1 MLMMHNRHEIYGK
14 CHWKIYAFT
23 WLSSYERT
31 ICLSFNTSSLPCW
44 SWTMLRASIWDHS
57 VIRELNQTKS
67 KFVVFFAAFCI
78 EMYYPSL
85 KVSVGSLSP
94 LASRL
99 DSVALFGE
107 NCNLLLVVPENC
119 WCCCNVD
126 EKSCRLLNY
135 PSFVQ
140 SALFDAKPRED
151 EVLVVFDD
159 DWSSTERGR
168 KAERQ
173 SIWLRAVS
181 GHMDYLSLTPD
192 SWLIYQI
199 LVHQRHFFFFPR
211 WEHGIW
217 AQDEITKDRDTWG
230 KIPKPC
236 SQNISYNTHICPH
249 IV

>member
-1 MLMMHNRHEIYGK
+1 MKGQYV
-14 CHWKIYAFT
+14 
-23 WLSSYERT
+23 
-31 ICLSFNTSSLPCW
+31 CLSTHRLCLADLGRCSGRASGITASSE
-44 SWTMLRASIWDHS
+44 SWTK
-57 VIRELNQTKS
+57 KS
-67 KFVVFFAAFCI
+67 KFVVFVAAFCI

-181 GHMDYLSLTPD
+181 GHMDYLSLTPIHD
-192 SWLIYQI
+192 SSIRSLFTKDT
-199 LVHQRHFFFFPR
+199 FFFFPAENTAS
-211 WEHGIW
+211 EHRM
-217 AQDEITKDRDTWG
+217 K
-230 KIPKPC
+230 
-236 SQNISYNTHICPH
+236 
-249 IV
+249 